1 MARRQHITLLLMGV
15 MFFLTMT
22 YFMSSKAS
30 SGGRD
35 PTRISDETWN
45 SHNSNGAGGVGA
57 ISESVLKGGSIAPKL
72 ENATAKAELGRASW
86 KLFHTM
92 MARFPEEPTPDD
104 SVALRT
110 YIQLF
115 ARLYPCGDCA
125 SHFQKLLEKYP
136 PQVSSRNNAAGWA
149 CFVHNE
155 VNKRL
160 KKEQFD
166 CNNIGDFYDCGCGE
180 DGKGKKKEDTKR
192 RRDYE
197 IAVGEGVSLERE
209 EGLVRGGSIIIK
221 PDSKME
227 FGTSGCL
234 SEDGIHVD
242 MDRLK
247 KGEVNLGTSIMA
259 ITFKDG
265 VILGADSRTTTG
277 AYIANR
283 VTDKLTRVHDTIW
296 CCRSGSAADT
306 QAVADIVQ
314 YQLGLF
320 HMMNGKPPTTQTA
333 AAIFQEM
340 CYANKDRLSAGLII
354 AGWDERHGGQ
364 VYSIPL
370 GGSLHKQPYAIGGSG
385 STYIYGYC
393 DANWKEGMEEAEAVN
408 FVKESLK
415 EAIKWDGSSGGVI
428 RMVVLTAKG
437 ADRHLYLPDTDY
449 KVRHEN

>member
-1 MARRQHITLLLMGV
+1 MARRQHLSLMIILGV
-15 MFFLTMT
+15 VAFFSISYL
-22 YFMSSKAS
+22 FSGSSRDAAS
-30 SGGRD
+30 
-35 PTRISDETWN
+35 P
-45 SHNSNGAGGVGA
+45 APPA
-57 ISESVLKGGSIAPKL
+57 AAAPLKGDSVSSSSNDTPDLGHISNSILAGESIAPKL

-92 MARFPEEPTPDD
+92 MARFPEKPTPDD
-104 SVALRT
+104 SLALKT

-125 SHFQKLLEKYP
+125 AHFRKLLAKYP
-136 PQVSSRNNAAGWA
+136 PQTSSRNAAAGWA

-155 VNKRL
+155 VNTRL

-166 CNNIGDFYDCGCGE
+166 CNKIGDFYDCGCGDE
-180 DGKGKKKEDTKR
+180 DKKKAE
-192 RRDYE
+192 
-197 IAVGEGVSLERE
+197 AGEKPSLELERD
-209 EGLVRGGSIIIK
+209 GVTH
-221 PDSKME
+221 KMD
-227 FGTSGCL
+227 FTTTGML
-234 SEDGIHVD
+234 NEDGIHVD

-259 ITFKDG
+259 VTFKDG

-283 VTDKLTRVHDTIW
+283 VTDKLTQVHDTIW

-314 YQLGLF
+314 YQLGLYA
-320 HMMNGKPPTTQTA
+320 MRNGKPPTTQTA
-333 AAIFQEM
+333 AAIFQEI
-340 CYANKDRLSAGLII
+340 CYSNKDRLSAGLII

-370 GGSLHKQPYAIGGSG
+370 GGSLHKQSYAIGGSG

-393 DANWKEGMEEAEAVN
+393 DANWKEGMEEKDAVD
-408 FVKESLK
+408 FVKGALR

-437 ADRHLYLPDTDY
+437 AHRHLYLPDEDY
-449 KVRHEN
+449 TVKH